1 MSSVSA
7 APVANDS
14 NPRRR
19 TPRQRVLLSGRL
31 VMGDALAVLDC
42 AIRNLSN
49 FGARVQIAD
58 GHTAPDLVHL
68 IEVRNGCVYKAEVV
82 WRDYPNIGLAFL
94 DRRDLSEERDAPD
107 LAPFHAVW
115 VGAQAR

>member
-1 MSSVSA
+1 MSASA
-7 APVANDS
+7 VVAFKEN

-31 VMGDALAVLDC
+31 VMGEANAVLEC

-49 FGARVQIAD
+49 FGARVQLSD
-58 GHTAPDLVHL
+58 GHTTPDLVHL
-68 IEVRNGCVYKAEVV
+68 IEVRNGCVYRAEVV
-82 WRDYPNIGLAFL
+82 WRDYPHIGLAFL
-94 DRRDLSEERDAPD
+94 DRRDLTQERDAAD
-107 LAPFHAVW
+107 LAAYRAVW

>member
-1 MSSVSA
+1 MSANA
-7 APVANDS
+7 ALAEQAA

-49 FGARVQIAD
+49 FGARVQLAD

-82 WRDYPNIGLAFL
+82 WRDYPHIGLAFL
-94 DRRDLSEERDAPD
+94 DRRDLKEERDAPD
-107 LAPFHAVW
+107 LAPFRALW
-115 VGAQAR
+115 AGAQVR